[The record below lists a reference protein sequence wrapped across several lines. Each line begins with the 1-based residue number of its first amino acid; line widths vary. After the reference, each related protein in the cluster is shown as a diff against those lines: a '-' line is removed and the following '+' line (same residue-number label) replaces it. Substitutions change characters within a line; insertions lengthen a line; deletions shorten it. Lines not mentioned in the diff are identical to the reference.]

1 MSGSSNMVVSSPE
14 TDTSNPVSL
23 VEDYA
28 IRQDW
33 GAERSSEFELWAEVP
48 GQWGSQRLWAVYHD
62 DTCFLQLNCYLNL
75 KIPARQ
81 LHKSSHLITLMNE
94 RVWLGHFEIWSEEQI
109 PVFRVVVPLR
119 NSELKE
125 EQLEDIMEAI
135 QEETDRFF
143 PALQW
148 VHRRGKSPE
157 DAIAAAII
165 DTEGE
170 A

>member
-1 MSGSSNMVVSSPE
+1 
-14 TDTSNPVSL
+14 
-23 VEDYA
+23 
-28 IRQDW
+28 
-33 GAERSSEFELWAEVP
+33 
-48 GQWGSQRLWAVYHD
+48 
-62 DTCFLQLNCYLNL
+62 
-75 KIPARQ
+75 
-81 LHKSSHLITLMNE
+81 
-94 RVWLGHFEIWSEEQI
+94 RVWLGHFEIWSEEQM

-125 EQLEDIMEAI
+125 EQLEDIMAAI

-148 VHRRGKSPE
+148 VLWGGKTPE
-157 DAIAAAII
+157 EAIAAAII